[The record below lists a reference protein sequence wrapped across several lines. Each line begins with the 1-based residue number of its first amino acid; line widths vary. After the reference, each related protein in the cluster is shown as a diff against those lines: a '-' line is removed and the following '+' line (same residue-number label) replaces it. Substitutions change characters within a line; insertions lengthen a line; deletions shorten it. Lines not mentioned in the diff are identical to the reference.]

1 MPARSPAANHSAATA
16 ALIAQ
21 RRQYVARMRLR
32 HVSVRDIQKALGQ
45 QFPNPE
51 TGQPWSLG
59 CIQKDCMALKLEWQ
73 ASAAA
78 DTAEHQAALLAEL
91 REARREAWQE
101 KALDLVLRGIKQ
113 EADLLGLNA
122 PKQID
127 LTLRV
132 KALAAALGIDE
143 ALALAEAER
152 VIGEHQ
158 RGPLAH

>member
-59 CIQKDCMALKLEWQ
+59 CMALKLEWQ

>member
-1 MPARSPAANHSAATA
+1 MPPQHPPDRLRAVQ
-16 ALIAQ
+16 ALVQQQ

-32 HVSVRDIQKALGQ
+32 HVSVRDIQKALAT
-45 QFPNPE
+45 QFPDPQ
-51 TGQPWSLG
+51 TGKPWSLG
-59 CIQKDCMALKLEWQ
+59 CIQKDCMALKREWQ
-73 ASAAA
+73 ALAAA
-78 DTAEHQAALLAEL
+78 DTAEHQASLLAEL

-101 KALDLVLRGIKQ
+101 KALEVVLRGIKL

-143 ALALAEAER
+143 AQALAEAER
-152 VIGEHQ
+152 IIQETA
-158 RGPLAH
+158 RGPFTH